1 MEKDFQEKIIS
12 KVKEYLKIKIADIK
26 IPPQGMDSQV
36 FFVTDADGREYTIK
50 CYARGLSGDILAFKL
65 LEENKI
71 DIPVPKVFGVFTFE
85 NKQVSIL
92 EKINFPLLDSIPADQ
107 MSRYI
112 SSMVNNLKK
121 IHGVKSDKAG
131 FLTEIDKE
139 LSWKEVMLSK
149 FTGANPDLDWKE
161 IVTRESLDSKL
172 LLDSVENII
181 KKIERTDFIDKDYSL
196 LHTDF
201 NQRNLFVN
209 PDSDEITAIIDWVEA
224 MFGDPIYDFARVR
237 MYIWHFNLSDDT
249 LEKYYELLSFT
260 PEQKQLEKLYWLSR
274 VIEYLAYYS
283 EELNEFNRG
292 RVKLH
297 QDFLRAYEWGK
308 DESSVTYKNH

>member
-12 KVKEYLKIKIADIK
+12 KVEEYLKIKIVDVK

-36 FFVTDADGREYTIK
+36 FFVTDTNNREYAIK
-50 CYARGLSGDILAFKL
+50 CYARGLSGDLLAFKL

-71 DIPVPKVFGVFTFE
+71 DIPVPKVFGVFMFE
-85 NKQVSIL
+85 NKQVAIL
-92 EKINFPLLDSIPADQ
+92 EKINFPLLDSIPVDQ

-112 SSMVNNLKK
+112 PSMVNDLKK
-121 IHGVKSDKAG
+121 IHEVKSNKAG
-131 FLTEIDKE
+131 FLTEIDKG

-149 FTGANPDLDWKE
+149 FTGANPDMDWKE
-161 IVTRESLDSKL
+161 IATREGLDSKL
-172 LLDSVENII
+172 LLDSARNII
-181 KKIERTDFIDKDYSL
+181 KKIERTDFIDEDYSL

-209 PDSDEITAIIDWVEA
+209 PDSDEITAIIDWGEA

-237 MYIWHFNLSDDT
+237 MYIWHFNLPDAT
-249 LEKYYELLSFT
+249 LKRYYELLSFA

-283 EELNEFNRG
+283 EEMNEFNLG
-292 RVKLH
+292 RIKMH
-297 QDFLRAYEWGK
+297 QDFLRAYEWG
-308 DESSVTYKNH
+308 N

>member
-1 MEKDFQEKIIS
+1 VSDYPNFMEKDFQEKIIL
-12 KVKEYLKIKIADIK
+12 KVEEYLKTKIVDIK

-36 FFVTDADGREYTIK
+36 FFVMDTDSKEYAIK
-50 CYARGLSGDILAFKL
+50 CYARSLSGDILAFKL
-65 LEENKI
+65 LRKNKI
-71 DIPVPKVFGVFTFE
+71 DIPVPKVFGIFTFE
-85 NKQVSIL
+85 NKQVIIF
-92 EKINFPLLDSIPADQ
+92 EKINFPLLDSIPVDQ

-112 SSMVNNLKK
+112 PSMVNNLKK
-121 IHGVKSDKAG
+121 IHEVKSDKAG

-139 LSWKEVMLSK
+139 SSWKEVMLSK
-149 FTGANPDLDWKE
+149 FTDASPDLDWKE
-161 IVTRESLDSKL
+161 IVTREGLDSKL

-209 PDSDEITAIIDWVEA
+209 PDSDEIAAIIDWGET

-237 MYIWHFNLSDDT
+237 MYIWHFNLSDET
-249 LEKYYELLSFT
+249 LKKYYELLSFT
-260 PEQKQLEKLYWLSR
+260 LEQEQLEELYWLSR

-292 RVKLH
+292 RIKMH
-297 QDFLRAYEWGK
+297 QDFLRAYKWEK
-308 DESSVTYKNH
+308 

>member
-12 KVKEYLKIKIADIK
+12 KVEEYLKTKIVDTK
-26 IPPQGMDSQV
+26 IPPQGMDSKV
-36 FFVTDADGREYTIK
+36 FFVTDDDGKEYAIK
-50 CYARGLSGDILAFKL
+50 CYARESSGDMLALKL

-71 DIPVPKVFGVFTFE
+71 DIPVPKVLGVFTFE
-85 NKQVSIL
+85 NEQVAIL
-92 EKINFPLLDSIPADQ
+92 EKINFPLLDSLPVDQ
-107 MSRYI
+107 MSRCI
-112 SSMVNNLKK
+112 PSMVNNLKK
-121 IHGVKSDKAG
+121 IHEVKSDKTG
-131 FLTEIDKE
+131 FLTEINKGS
-139 LSWKEVMLSK
+139 SWKEVMLSK
-149 FTGANPDLDWKE
+149 FTDASPDLDWKE
-161 IVTRESLDSKL
+161 IVTREGLDSKL

-209 PDSDEITAIIDWVEA
+209 PDSDEIAAIIDWGET

-237 MYIWHFNLSDDT
+237 MYIWHFNLSDET
-249 LEKYYELLSFT
+249 LKKYYELLSFT
-260 PEQKQLEKLYWLSR
+260 LEQEQLEELYWLSR

-292 RVKLH
+292 RIKMH
-297 QDFLRAYEWGK
+297 QDFLRAYKWEK
-308 DESSVTYKNH
+308 